1 MRRHQAAEAPPGAAG
16 AHFCSDLEVEQTGF
30 EPSVPLGSG
39 SAGKVERRRLDKWI
53 PLAGDQGFESRLLRQ
68 PVRLTREFRDLQ
80 EGFGSGGTAGR
91 HLADRAV
98 EIDVRNQPGVA
109 VAAHHLIELT
119 GSPLALM
126 ISLRTMTPAAAT
138 AVAWRQLSIIGNAI
152 ILIAVADLAS
162 DFIGVAGL
170 TGLGVGA
177 FLLALK
183 LDACGA
189 DRNPVDPKDSKV
201 QRIGYTDRLW
211 TWAGAARSRVNLA
224 ARQGGRRGGG
234 AHASP
239 LAPVLVRFPHSLD
252 EAAI

>member
-1 MRRHQAAEAPPGAAG
+1 MSRTVHAAPPGG
-16 AHFCSDLEVEQTGF
+16 RS
-30 EPSVPLGSG
+30 PSGG
-39 SAGKVERRRLDKWI
+39 RRRAFLFR
-53 PLAGDQGFESRLLRQ
+53 PGDGANGIRTLGPSRKRKCRKGRTTPSRQVDSSGGGPRVRIRLLRQ

-109 VAAHHLIELT
+109 VAAHHVIELT

-126 ISLRTMTPAAAT
+126 IWLRTMTPAAAT
-138 AVAWRQLSIIGNAI
+138 AVARRQLSIIGNAI

-183 LDACGA
+183 LDARGA
-189 DRNPVDPKDSKV
+189 DRNP
-201 QRIGYTDRLW
+201 
-211 TWAGAARSRVNLA
+211 A
-224 ARQGGRRGGG
+224 
-234 AHASP
+234 
-239 LAPVLVRFPHSLD
+239 
-252 EAAI
+252 